1 MFQTKNVVP
10 RISGTKG
17 WRTAKKTP
25 SRFFLLLP
33 PAYLSAGYGARPF
46 ARASHSSRLKTQ
58 DSRLKAARIYFPS
71 DSVCSHLYLSGGQ
84 DLDDKKTWRAQD
96 LKNPLGQWPRYVAS
110 LHRSWSVDLYRTAS
124 LPVGSPWHGGL
135 SCALDVGRELS
146 RLHSRNGAEANS
158 MLKLS

>member
-25 SRFFLLLP
+25 SHFFLLLP
-33 PAYLSAGYGARPF
+33 PAYLSAGYGACPF

-58 DSRLKAARIYFPS
+58 DSRQQEYISPQTQRAHTCTWAAVKAWTTRRLEEHKTSRI
-71 DSVCSHLYLSGGQ
+71 
-84 DLDDKKTWRAQD
+84 
-96 LKNPLGQWPRYVAS
+96 GQWPRYVAN
-110 LHRSWSVDLYRTAS
+110 LRRSWSVDLYRTAS
-124 LPVGSPWHGGL
+124 LPVGSPWHSGL

-146 RLHSRNGAEANS
+146 RLHSLDGAEANS